1 MPNQLNELEYDF
13 LVRRNSYQTRRDNE
27 RKSEMKKGER
37 ERRTWFKNEKSKL
50 KKNLLKKARKLKAKY
65 KKS

>member
-27 RKSEMKKGER
+27 RKSEMKEKEK
-37 ERRTWFKNEKSKL
+37 ERRTWFKNEKRKL
-50 KKNLLKKARKLKAKY
+50 KKKTY
-65 KKS
+65 

>member
-27 RKSEMKKGER
+27 RKSEMKEKEK
-37 ERRTWFKNEKSKL
+37 ERRIWFKNEK
-50 KKNLLKKARKLKAKY
+50 RKLKEKPIE
-65 KKS
+65 KKQEN